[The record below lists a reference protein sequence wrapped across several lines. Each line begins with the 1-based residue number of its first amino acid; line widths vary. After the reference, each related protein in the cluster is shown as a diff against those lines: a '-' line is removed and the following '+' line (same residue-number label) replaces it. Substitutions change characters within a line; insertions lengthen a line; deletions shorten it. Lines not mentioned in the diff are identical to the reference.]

1 MKRTMI
7 KVYVEVTCIAPDDSV
22 VSHWEGYQTI
32 PKPLPWDKPVFEA
45 FKAAIFAGNDPH
57 DIAERFDVDWWSV
70 MIWKCKL
77 TSGEPHAGA

>member
-22 VSHWEGYQTI
+22 VSHWKGYQTI

-45 FKAAIFAGNDPH
+45 FKAAIFAGDNLH
-57 DIAERFDVDWWSV
+57 DIAKRFDVDWWSA

-77 TSGEPHAGA
+77 TSGRWHHES